1 MNQEQSRIAFEAL
14 NRKLN
19 DDHARDEY
27 KRAYDSYKPSHTPR
41 ILGTLLIVCG
51 TIVYGKKPSYQKF
64 RAIEIIARVPYQS
77 WVSVSYTLLTCFFWN
92 EDRAISLSKRAHFAG
107 HAQDNETMHVVV
119 ISALTKAEGSIGV
132 FRHTIIPMIFGFIY
146 FWMSYILYFI
156 YPRYSYELNFL
167 FENHAYEA
175 YDQFIRENETALRQ
189 KPMMNI
195 FLDWY
200 GRTVSNQYD
209 FFVSVRNDELIHRN
223 TSLEVLNLPKHK
235 RILPQ

>member
-1 MNQEQSRIAFEAL
+1 MNQEQDKFAFEAL
-14 NRKLN
+14 NKKLN

-27 KRAYDSYKPSHTPR
+27 KKKYDSYRPSLIPR

-119 ISALTKAEGSIGV
+119 ISTLTKAEGSIGV
-132 FRHTIIPMIFGFIY
+132 FRHTLIPMIFGFFY
-146 FWMSYILYFI
+146 FWMSYLLYFI
-156 YPRYSYELNFL
+156 RPRLSYELNFL
-167 FENHAYEA
+167 FEQHAFEA
-175 YDQFIRENETALRQ
+175 YSEFIMENTEALTQ
-189 KPMMNI
+189 KPMNNL
-195 FLDWY
+195 FLSWY
-200 GRTVSNQYD
+200 GRTVCNQYD

-223 TSLEVLNLPKHK
+223 TSLHMITVGLES
-235 RILPQ
+235 